1 MLIENSYLTHSN
13 GKILTLAGFGT
24 MALDALANFGICLF
38 GWQYVGFF
46 QFILTCTFWL
56 SVAGIVA
63 AAAGAFLMYNEGRKI
78 NDIILCGTLL
88 AQFVL
93 LWIPS
98 PHFIV
103 TLILNVV
110 FYSYLAA
117 FALDA
122 FQNDNKNFAIIFA
135 GLLAYMAIIGPC
147 LNMFS
152 AFLVY
157 EVDDNFFFSIIMWG
171 FNNLYRVI
179 AIAAPALCLLETN
192 KKKLEGEKNAA
203 DEE

>member
-24 MALDALANFGICLF
+24 MALNALAEFGICLL
-38 GWQYVGFF
+38 GWQNLGFF
-46 QFILTCTFWL
+46 QFILMCTFWL

-63 AAAGAFLMYNEGRKI
+63 AAAGAFFMYNEGRKI

-135 GLLAYMAIIGPC
+135 GLLVFMAIVAPIILSLLWNWYAYSWGNGF
-147 LNMFS
+147 LWFLAAGFS
-152 AFLVY
+152 T
-157 EVDDNFFFSIIMWG
+157 
-171 FNNLYRVI
+171 FNNLV
-179 AIAAPALCLLETN
+179 AVAAPALCLLETN
-192 KKKLEGEKNAA
+192 KKKLEGEKTAA
-203 DEE
+203 DED